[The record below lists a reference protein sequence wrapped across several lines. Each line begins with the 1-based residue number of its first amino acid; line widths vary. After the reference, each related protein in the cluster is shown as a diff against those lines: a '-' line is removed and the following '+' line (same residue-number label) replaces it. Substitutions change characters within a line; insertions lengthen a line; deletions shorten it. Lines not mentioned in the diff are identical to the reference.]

1 MSGMLEKITNWL
13 MPMEEVEESVE
24 EVAAVEAVREEKKVV
39 NGAALRYETTERQRP
54 VLTVHTTKIPE
65 LKIMIFAP
73 AVFDEVNVIA
83 DALKQKKAVV
93 VNYEKADSAQQRRLC
108 DFINGVCYVLNGE
121 AKRISETMVLY
132 VPENVE
138 VGQLACARKAR
149 A

>member
-1 MSGMLEKITNWL
+1 
-13 MPMEEVEESVE
+13 
-24 EVAAVEAVREEKKVV
+24 
-39 NGAALRYETTERQRP
+39 
-54 VLTVHTTKIPE
+54 
-65 LKIMIFAP
+65 MIFAP
-73 AVFDEVNVIA
+73 TVFDEVNVIA